1 MLEAQRRTWKPGLCS
16 RSWLKYPNAWKLLK
30 GLEIRCFTKGN
41 SANLVTRKTGGGGK
55 ECPPSSTG
63 NVWNTPKQ
71 AQASRENSSLL
82 LQKSQG
88 INFSWISPHTAGKA
102 VFGTA
107 LSLAAPPTQGQYC
120 GQSSSLKLLCLKNEW
135 LQEWHGRA
143 LPHTAAECY
152 LTA

>member
-1 MLEAQRRTWKPGLCS
+1 MLEAQRRTWKPGLRS

-71 AQASRENSSLL
+71 AQASRENSSLSCCRRA
-82 LQKSQG
+82 KES
-88 INFSWISPHTAGKA
+88 ISPGSAPTQRSKQ
-102 VFGTA
+102 
-107 LSLAAPPTQGQYC
+107 SLAR
-120 GQSSSLKLLCLKNEW
+120 LCLW
-135 LQEWHGRA
+135 L
-143 LPHTAAECY
+143 LPQPKVSTVVSPPPWSCCAWKMNDSKSGMAEHSHTQ
-152 LTA
+152 LQSVI